1 MCHLAGVLSEES
13 VLDASTIRVQH
24 INDRVGV
31 PVIACCEHGHL
42 VPLIDHLQA
51 LLNEGPDDELTEEGF
66 VRAWFLQFNDIVP
79 VNFSASVK
87 AL

>member
-1 MCHLAGVLSEES
+1 MCHLAAVLSEKS

-51 LLNEGPDDELTEEGF
+51 LLNEGPDDELTEEGL
-66 VRAWFLQFNDIVP
+66 VRVWFLQFNDTVP
-79 VNFSASVK
+79 INFSAPVK